1 MAASETPAA
10 PTVAAAVTH
19 PLTPQ
24 NVSLVLKEFISEEPA
39 LVAEFNSL
47 APYAAVLP
55 APFNAIANPVVLKAV
70 NLLPKLLPIL
80 TRVQAVLDS
89 IAVPANPA

>member
-1 MAASETPAA
+1 MSDVNGHADVSGVEVIADSGATAAVA
-10 PTVAAAVTH
+10 PAAVTH
-19 PLTPQ
+19 PVTPQ

-70 NLLPKLLPIL
+70 NLLPKLL
-80 TRVQAVLDS
+80 A
-89 IAVPANPA
+89 